1 MEETTSK
8 IDYEWLT
15 RATGDPFADVGGYV
29 IKYLSEKYPEKD
41 VLGLIEFIA
50 KIYVNKW
57 DSKIGSFFL
66 NSTITQPSFKG
77 SVKIDETLKYFS
89 ALIYESGSSDEG
101 FCRITGRKG
110 KVFKAGRDNS
120 ILSGS
125 GAFVN
130 FHHNFQPG
138 MMLSKE
144 MIIRLY
150 FIPFGTIYIG
160 GRIAVLQSNLREI
173 NEFFVRKNCEANFNN
188 LAASLSDGVLK
199 SEFGFPANALFRFV
213 DNLFINEILEVTN
226 QKSDLS
232 ISLLHFTN
240 YATSPEISIY
250 NLPATIFRFYSTC
263 QLPKLKADWL
273 PFLLAHYTNSKFK
286 GAKYNA
292 STTNYEMSKKNE
304 TEQIAFDDY
313 KQWRNI
319 ILENLLHGKS
329 ILRHFVM
336 WGAKRQ
342 LNYTIVELYQKN
354 VQGMKQ
360 ETLNKIKELALFL
373 TNADAAAITK
383 SIKALDGY
391 KSAYE
396 LRRFFLKNIVVQN
409 YKDGAKEP
417 KITVDELVYYLF
429 PDDVSWKDI
438 RDILLFAIY
447 QELHSK
453 NIKVE
458 ANLNDDDTEITGN

>member
-1 MEETTSK
+1 MMTK

-41 VLGLIEFIA
+41 VLGIIEFVA

-57 DSKIGSFFL
+57 NSKIGSFFL
-66 NSTITQPSFKG
+66 NSAITQPNFKG

-89 ALIYESGSSDEG
+89 SLIYESGSNDEG
-101 FCRITGRKG
+101 CCRITGRKG

-144 MIIRLY
+144 MIIRQY
-150 FIPFGTIYIG
+150 FIPFGTIYVG
-160 GRIAVLQSNLREI
+160 GRIAVVQSNLTEI
-173 NEFFVRKNCEANFNN
+173 NEFFVKINCEANLNN

-199 SEFGFPANALFRFV
+199 SEFSFPANALFQFV
-213 DNLFINEILEVTN
+213 DNLFINEIVLATD
-226 QKSDLS
+226 QKSNLS
-232 ISLLHFTN
+232 ISLLLFTN
-240 YATSPEISIY
+240 YATTPEISLY
-250 NLPATIFRFYSTC
+250 NLPANIFRFYSTC

-273 PFLLAHYTNSKFK
+273 PFLFAHYTNSRFK
-286 GAKYNA
+286 DAKYNV
-292 STTNYEMSKKNE
+292 STNNYEVLKKNE
-304 TEQIAFDDY
+304 TEQIAVDDY
-313 KQWRNI
+313 KQWKNI
-319 ILENLLHGKS
+319 ILDNLLQGKS
-329 ILRHFVM
+329 ILRHFVR

-373 TNADAAAITK
+373 TNADADAINK

-396 LRRFFLKNIVVQN
+396 LRRFFLKNIVVKN
-409 YKDGAKEP
+409 YKDEAKEP
-417 KITVDELVYYLF
+417 MITVDELVYYLF
-429 PDDVSWKDI
+429 PDDISWKDV

-447 QELHSK
+447 QELHAK
-453 NIKVE
+453 NIKIE
-458 ANLNDDDTEITGN
+458 ADLSDDDTEIAEN